1 MWVFSHKVVR
11 FCYLCKL
18 LKPSCWWVTF
28 PVKKYFI
35 PKAVDLLLMLTL
47 HMHRKGPKIQ
57 VTLSVSIPLL
67 GHSLLILPW
76 KHLPSVYFSTYK
88 MR

>member
-1 MWVFSHKVVR
+1 
-11 FCYLCKL
+11 
-18 LKPSCWWVTF
+18 
-28 PVKKYFI
+28 
-35 PKAVDLLLMLTL
+35 MLTL

-88 MR
+88 MRRAKLFTFVQGIKQALLLWLLQANNFTCSKL